1 MQAAAEQAKQEQWR
15 IYRAGPELRADGKL
29 MLPYVE
35 GVCQSEERLDP
46 RSPVTECKC
55 VADLWAF
62 SPAYPIY
69 LESVL
74 SKDVYW
80 GVLKNVNAIIG
91 AARDASGQ
99 ANVRG
104 VVCDGAELESS
115 RCLPRGVCVV
125 GASTVCIALQYRSDI
140 TGSMASNL
148 AAGNIAALSN
158 AGNIQAHVAK
168 AQAATQAK
176 EAAMIQVRQ
185 FLFLTNRESPAVQ
198 WNLDRNEYATRHYVS
213 GHDGMPGRYETRWH
227 VKFTIEIT
235 IAGGPSALPAS
246 AVTAGLSQPPILP
259 PDALTEA
266 TWNSQPRPEPEPHTP
281 KPVPAFVQGMAG
293 VNPNSDAPK

>member
-1 MQAAAEQAKQEQWR
+1 
-15 IYRAGPELRADGKL
+15 
-29 MLPYVE
+29 
-35 GVCQSEERLDP
+35 
-46 RSPVTECKC
+46 
-55 VADLWAF
+55 
-62 SPAYPIY
+62 
-69 LESVL
+69 
-74 SKDVYW
+74 
-80 GVLKNVNAIIG
+80 
-91 AARDASGQ
+91 
-99 ANVRG
+99 
-104 VVCDGAELESS
+104 
-115 RCLPRGVCVV
+115 
-125 GASTVCIALQYRSDI
+125 
-140 TGSMASNL
+140 
-148 AAGNIAALSN
+148 
-158 AGNIQAHVAK
+158 VAK